1 MKVGCPKCGLVL
13 EAPDAMAGRAVQ
25 CSRCS
30 EVFTLAPPAPAAPMA
45 AAGPYNPY
53 APPTMDGS
61 PAAGPTASDLDQVI
75 EHRKQ
80 RMMMRGAGTGSL
92 IFGVIAIGM
101 GVAMLGENP
110 LNIVLIALGLYLCG
124 EGIWLLAA
132 PGAAGL
138 VAHGIGML
146 MIGSWNLLITV
157 LEAAAGGRVTKVAV
171 LGVFQLFWGFQ
182 SFWQAR
188 KYAISPKPSDE
199 TLKALD
205 ALVKSITKAKMANDP
220 TLIEFAANGN
230 WKARLSGRQAVFVH
244 QNAQDIVFADQS
256 QVEFVDN
263 GKVLMGS
270 SRKVQFNF
278 GAKKL
283 KGTCSPDAMAR
294 YQAWKQ
300 GPGPQPLPLD
310 AEVV

>member
-1 MKVGCPKCGLVL
+1 MKVACTKCGLVL
-13 EAPDAMAGRAVQ
+13 EAPDAMAGRTVQ

-30 EVFTLAPPAPAAPMA
+30 EVFTLSPPPPAAVQ
-45 AAGPYNPY
+45 YNPY
-53 APPTMDGS
+53 AAPGS
-61 PAAGPTASDLDQVI
+61 EAAYAPAGPSAIDLAQVI

-92 IFGVIAIGM
+92 IFGVLAIGM
-101 GVAMLGENP
+101 GAAMLSENP
-110 LNIVLIALGLYLCG
+110 LNIVLILLGLYLCG

-146 MIGSWNLLITV
+146 MIGSWNILITV

-171 LGVFQLFWGFQ
+171 LGLFQLFWGFQ

-205 ALVKSITKAKMANDP
+205 ALVKSITKSKMASEP

-230 WKARLSGRQAVFVH
+230 WKARLSGPQAVFVH
-244 QNAQDIVFADQS
+244 QNAQDIVFADRS
-256 QVEFVDN
+256 QVHFVDN

-270 SRKVQFNF
+270 SRKVEFNF
-278 GAKKL
+278 GTRKV
-283 KGTCSPDAMAR
+283 KGTCSPEALAR
-294 YQAWKQ
+294 YEAWKQ
-300 GPGPQPLPLD
+300 GPAPGPQPVD
-310 AEVV
+310 AEIL